1 VWRRLARRLAAAVAL
16 LCSLSLCACSGC
28 VSGWLATCAVALVVR
43 GAGHTA
49 RAPPLARFASRRVA
63 SRVCAATLLLP
74 FGPETFPPGRRP
86 RTFSHQQA
94 TPTAPRASLAS
105 LPVFLALAA
114 AHTALSLSLFF
125 FFAII
130 HTALQRSFSFR
141 FDSCLALCL
150 LSLPLPFA
158 LLAYLLRRFNAL
170 LILSPPDEMLANY
183 VTANIH
189 FFPSIISPT
198 SI

>member
-1 VWRRLARRLAAAVAL
+1 MWRRLARRLAAAVAL

-49 RAPPLARFASRRVA
+49 RAPPLARFALRRVA

-114 AHTALSLSLFF
+114 AHTALSLFF
-125 FFAII
+125 FNYSHGTSTFFF
-130 HTALQRSFSFR
+130 LPFR
-141 FDSCLALCL
+141 FL
-150 LSLPLPFA
+150 LGSLPSISPSPFCSASLPFA
-158 LLAYLLRRFNAL
+158 PF
-170 LILSPPDEMLANY
+170 
-183 VTANIH
+183 
-189 FFPSIISPT
+189 
-198 SI
+198 